1 MDTLNERN
9 RRIGERRTMKLKG
22 KVAIVTG
29 ATKGI
34 GLACA
39 QELSKEGAKVVLAG
53 RSEDL
58 GQEAAQHI
66 RAQGGEA
73 IYVKCDVSKS
83 KEVAHLVE
91 EAVRTHGRVDIMV
104 SNAGVNDRVE
114 FLDVTEEN
122 WDRVIDTNLKG
133 AFLCGQYAAKQMVK
147 QGSGGVIINMSSVM
161 AVLGLKEQVAYTAS
175 KGGINQLT
183 KVMALGLIDKGIRV
197 NAIGPGPVLT
207 ELMRRV
213 AHDKGLM
220 KKVLLRTPMGRIA
233 TCEEI
238 GRVAVF
244 LASDDSSF
252 IIGQTIYADGG
263 RIIQSFDREFTDD
276 ELEAYIGN
284 L

>member
-1 MDTLNERN
+1 
-9 RRIGERRTMKLKG
+9 MKLKG
-22 KVAIVTG
+22 RVAIVTG

-39 QELSKEGAKVVLAG
+39 QEFAKEGAKIVLAG

-58 GQEAAQHI
+58 GQEAARQI
-66 RAQGGEA
+66 KAGGGEA
-73 IYVKCDVSKS
+73 LYVKCDVSKS

-91 EAVRTHGRVDIMV
+91 KAVQTYGRVDIMV
-104 SNAGVNDRVE
+104 SNAGVNDRAD

-133 AFLCGQYAAKQMVK
+133 VFLCGQHAAKQMVK

-161 AVLGLKEQVAYTAS
+161 AVLGLKEQVAYCAS

-183 KVMALGLIDKGIRV
+183 KVMALGLVDKGIRV

-213 AHDKGLM
+213 AHDKDVM

-233 TCEEI
+233 RCEEI

-244 LASDDSSF
+244 LASEDSSF
-252 IIGQTIYADGG
+252 IIGQTVYADGG
-263 RIIQSFDREFTDD
+263 RIIQSFDREFNED
-276 ELEAYIGN
+276 ELETY
-284 L
+284 LKTL

>member
-1 MDTLNERN
+1 
-9 RRIGERRTMKLKG
+9 MKLKG
-22 KVAIVTG
+22 RVGIVTG

-39 QELSKEGAKVVLAG
+39 QEFAKEGAKIVLAG

-58 GQEAAQHI
+58 GQEAARQI
-66 RAQGGEA
+66 KAGGAEA

-91 EAVRTHGRVDIMV
+91 KAVQTYGRVDIMV
-104 SNAGVNDRVE
+104 SNAGVNDRAE

-133 AFLCGQYAAKQMVK
+133 VFLCGQYAAKQMVK

-161 AVLGLKEQVAYTAS
+161 AVLGLKEQVAYCAS

-183 KVMALGLIDKGIRV
+183 KAMALGLIDKGIRV

-207 ELMRRV
+207 ELMKRV
-213 AHDKGLM
+213 AHDQEVM

-233 TCEEI
+233 SCEEI

-244 LASDDSSF
+244 LASEDSSF
-252 IIGQTIYADGG
+252 IMGQTIYPDGG
-263 RIIQSFDREFTDD
+263 RMIQSFDREYGEN
-276 ELEAYIGN
+276 ELEDY
-284 L
+284 LKTL